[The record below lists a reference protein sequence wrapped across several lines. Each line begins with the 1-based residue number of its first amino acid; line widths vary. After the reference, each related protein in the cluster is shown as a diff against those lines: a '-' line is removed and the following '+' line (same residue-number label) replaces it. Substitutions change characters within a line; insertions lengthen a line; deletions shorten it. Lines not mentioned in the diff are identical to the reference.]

1 MAGTTL
7 EGGETHAIYSIMNLV
22 ILACQGWRTPQ
33 DEQGWRE
40 PWRWWLWKGWTD
52 GSQGLPALTYSFM
65 SQEDQR
71 HSPLMIRTSWRWKG
85 EGEAGGT
92 AGGAGAEAGLSRC
105 IVVSALCSHFRLF
118 KHILQVCSTERA
130 GGGQQQHLYYCIM

>member
-7 EGGETHAIYSIMNLV
+7 EGGETQATSLNLV

-40 PWRWWLWKGWTD
+40 PWRWWLWKGWTN
-52 GSQGLPALTYSFM
+52 GPQGLPALTYSLCHKK
-65 SQEDQR
+65 SKDT
-71 HSPLMIRTSWRWKG
+71 PLMIRTSWRWKG

-92 AGGAGAEAGLSRC
+92 AGGAGAAAGLSRC
-105 IVVSALCSHFRLF
+105 IVVSALCSHFRLQSSNISS
-118 KHILQVCSTERA
+118 KTAPQKEQEEGSSSTF
-130 GGGQQQHLYYCIM
+130 IIV